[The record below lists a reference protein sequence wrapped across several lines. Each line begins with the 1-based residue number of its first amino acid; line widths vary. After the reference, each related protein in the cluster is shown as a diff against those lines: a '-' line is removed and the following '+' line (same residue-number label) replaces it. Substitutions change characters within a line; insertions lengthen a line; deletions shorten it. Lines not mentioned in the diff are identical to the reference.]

1 MGIPILIIGESGTG
15 KSTSIRN
22 LTNAGIINVYGKPLP
37 FRSNMK
43 TVSID
48 DCNKI
53 ISLLNKV
60 ETDVVVID
68 DFQYLLVNQFMNR
81 AMEKGY
87 DKFTEMAKGYYD
99 VINAVRKLPAQK
111 RVYFLSHSERDNFG
125 NVKAKTIGKLLDEKV
140 TVEGLFTIVLRTM
153 VTENNYYFQTRN
165 SGQDTVKSPMDM
177 FTEDLIPNDLAEVD
191 RAVCEYYNLTPAPPA
206 PPARNT
212 QQQDP
217 TTASK
222 AADPNPAQAPAG
234 NQNGGA

>member
-37 FRSNMK
+37 FRNSMK
-43 TVSID
+43 TVNID

-53 ISLLNKV
+53 ITLLNKA
-60 ETDVVVID
+60 EADIIVID
-68 DFQYLLVNQFMNR
+68 DFQYLLVNQFMKR

-99 VINAVRKLPAQK
+99 VIDAVRKMPANK

-125 NVKAKTIGKLLDEKV
+125 NVKVKTIGKLLDEKV
-140 TVEGLFTIVLRTM
+140 TVEGMFTIVLRTV
-153 VTENNYYFQTRN
+153 VTEDKYLFQTQN

-177 FTEDLIPNDLAEVD
+177 FAEPYIPNDLEEVD
-191 RAVCEYYNLTPAPPA
+191 KAVCEYYGISTPPPKKEGKNNKPNET
-206 PPARNT
+206 PPN
-212 QQQDP
+212 D
-217 TTASK
+217 
-222 AADPNPAQAPAG
+222 G
-234 NQNGGA
+234 NGGV

>member
-37 FRSNMK
+37 FRSSMK

-53 ISLLNKV
+53 ITLLNKV
-60 ETDVVVID
+60 EMDVVVID

-99 VINAVRKLPAQK
+99 VINAVRKMPSQK

-140 TVEGLFTIVLRTM
+140 TVEGLFTIVLKTV
-153 VTENNYYFQTRN
+153 VTENSYFFQTRN

-177 FTEDLIPNDLAEVD
+177 FVEDLIPNDLAEVD
-191 RAVCEYYNLTPAPPA
+191 KAVCEYYSITSVPPA
-206 PPARNT
+206 PPTGNAE
-212 QQQDP
+212 QQAP
-217 TTASK
+217 APKGTTAK
-222 AADPNPAQAPAG
+222 TAKAPAG

>member
-37 FRSNMK
+37 FRSSMK

-53 ISLLNKV
+53 ITLLNKV

-99 VINAVRKLPAQK
+99 VINVVRKIPAQK
-111 RVYFLSHSERDNFG
+111 RVYFLSHSDRDNFG

-140 TVEGLFTIVLRTM
+140 TVEGLFTIVLRTV

-165 SGQDTVKSPMDM
+165 SGQDTVKTPMDM
-177 FTEDLIPNDLAEVD
+177 FAEDLIPNDLAEVD
-191 RAVCEYYNLTPAPPA
+191 KAVCEYYGIAPTPPTLPA
-206 PPARNT
+206 GNA
-212 QQQDP
+212 QQQA
-217 TTASK
+217 TAPK
-222 AADPNPAQAPAG
+222 GNAAKPAKSPAG

>member
-37 FRSNMK
+37 FRNSMK
-43 TVSID
+43 TVNID

-53 ISLLNKV
+53 ITLLNKA
-60 ETDVVVID
+60 ETDIIVID
-68 DFQYLLVNQFMNR
+68 DFQYLLVNQFMKR

-99 VINAVRKLPAQK
+99 VIDAVRKMPANK

-125 NVKAKTIGKLLDEKV
+125 NVKVKTIGKLLDEKV
-140 TVEGLFTIVLRTM
+140 TVEGMFTIVLRTV
-153 VTENNYYFQTRN
+153 VTEDKYLFQTQN

-177 FTEDLIPNDLAEVD
+177 FTEPYIPNDLEEVD
-191 RAVCEYYNLTPAPPA
+191 RVVCGYYGITSPPPKKEGKNNKPAE
-206 PPARNT
+206 T
-212 QQQDP
+212 QPD
-217 TTASK
+217 
-222 AADPNPAQAPAG
+222 DG
-234 NQNGGA
+234 NGGV

>member
-37 FRSNMK
+37 FRNSMK
-43 TVSID
+43 TVNID

-53 ISLLNKV
+53 ITLLNKA
-60 ETDVVVID
+60 EADIIVID
-68 DFQYLLVNQFMNR
+68 DFQYLLVNQFMKR

-99 VINAVRKLPAQK
+99 VIDAVRKMPANK

-125 NVKAKTIGKLLDEKV
+125 NVKVKTIGKLLDEKV
-140 TVEGLFTIVLRTM
+140 TVEGLFTVVLKT
-153 VTENNYYFQTRN
+153 VVNEEKYFFQTRN

-177 FTEDLIPNDLAEVD
+177 FTEDYIPNDLVEVD
-191 RAVCEYYNLTPAPPA
+191 KAVCDYYGLTPPA
-206 PPARNT
+206 PKKEGKGNKPAETPPNE
-212 QQQDP
+212 
-217 TTASK
+217 
-222 AADPNPAQAPAG
+222 AANNNAA
-234 NQNGGA
+234 QNGNGQGGV

>member
-22 LTNAGIINVYGKPLP
+22 FTNAGIINVYGKPLP
-37 FRSNMK
+37 FKNTMK

-53 ISLLNKV
+53 ITLLNKA
-60 ETDVVVID
+60 EADVIIID
-68 DFQYLLVNQFMNR
+68 DFQYLLVNQFMKR

-99 VINAVRKLPAQK
+99 VIDTVRKMPAHK
-111 RVYFLSHSERDNFG
+111 RVYFLSHSERDNLG

-140 TVEGLFTIVLRTM
+140 TVEGLFTIVLKTC
-153 VTENNYYFQTRN
+153 VTENNYYFQTHN

-177 FTEDLIPNDLAEVD
+177 FSEDFIPNDLVEVD
-191 RAVCEYYNLTPAPPA
+191 KAICGYYGLTPPA
-206 PPARNT
+206 PPKKEEKPKAPPKT
-212 QQQDP
+212 AKDP
-217 TTASK
+217 
-222 AADPNPAQAPAG
+222 AANNAQAPAG
-234 NQNGGA
+234 NDQGGV

>member
-37 FRSNMK
+37 FRNTMK
-43 TVSID
+43 TVNID

-53 ISLLNKV
+53 ISLLNKA
-60 ETDVVVID
+60 EADVIVID
-68 DFQYLLVNQFMNR
+68 DFQYLLVNQFMKR

-99 VINAVRKLPAQK
+99 VIDAVRKMPPQK

-140 TVEGLFTIVLRTM
+140 TVEGLFTIVLKTI
-153 VTENNYYFQTRN
+153 VTEDKYFFQTRN

-177 FTEDLIPNDLAEVD
+177 FTEDFIPNDLAEVD
-191 RAVCEYYNLTPAPPA
+191 KAVSDYYGLNHPTTPPSGNKKPPA
-206 PPARNT
+206 
-212 QQQDP
+212 
-217 TTASK
+217 TTK
-222 AADPNPAQAPAG
+222 ATAPNNAQAPAG
-234 NQNGGA
+234 NEAGGV

>member
-22 LTNAGIINVYGKPLP
+22 LMNAGIINVYGKPLP
-37 FRSNMK
+37 FRNSMK
-43 TVSID
+43 TVNID

-53 ISLLNKV
+53 ISLLNKA
-60 ETDVVVID
+60 EADVIVID
-68 DFQYLLVNQFMNR
+68 DFQYLLVNQFMKR

-99 VINAVRKLPAQK
+99 VIDTVRKMPQQK

-140 TVEGLFTIVLRTM
+140 TVEGLFTIVLKTV
-153 VTENNYYFQTRN
+153 VTEDKYLFQTHN

-177 FTEDLIPNDLAEVD
+177 FAEEYIPNDLVEVD
-191 RAVCEYYNLTPAPPA
+191 KAVCDFYGITPPPPA
-206 PPARNT
+206 TPPN
-212 QQQDP
+212 QKG
-217 TTASK
+217 TAKPPKST
-222 AADPNPAQAPAG
+222 APNNAQVPAG
-234 NQNGGA
+234 NEAGGV